1 MSENPDQKK
10 RIPFF
15 PNYILDEM
23 IAWYIALALLVVL
36 ASLFPAGLEEK
47 ADPLSTPAHIKPEWY
62 FLFLYQALKWVPR
75 LVGVLM
81 PVIAIALLVAL
92 PFIDR
97 GQARTMRDRRLQVLI
112 GLITVVIVL
121 ALTVWG
127 WLS

>member
-1 MSENPDQKK
+1 MSETPDPKK

-23 IAWYIALALLVVL
+23 IAWYVALALLVVL

-81 PVIAIALLVAL
+81 PGIAIVLLVVL

-97 GQARTMRDRRLQVLI
+97 GQDRSMRDRRLQVLI
-112 GLITVVIVL
+112 GLIMVVVVL

-127 WLS
+127 WSS

>member
-15 PNYILDEM
+15 PDYILDEM
-23 IAWYIALALLVVL
+23 IAWYVALALLVVL

-81 PVIAIALLVAL
+81 PGVAITLLVAL

-97 GQARTMRDRRLQVLI
+97 GQDRSMRDRRLQVLV
-112 GLITVVIVL
+112 GLITVVIIL

>member
-15 PNYILDEM
+15 PDYILDEM

-81 PVIAIALLVAL
+81 PGVAITLLVAL

-97 GQARTMRDRRLQVLI
+97 GQDRSMRDRRLQVLV
-112 GLITVVIVL
+112 GLITVVIIL

>member
-15 PNYILDEM
+15 PDYILDEM

-81 PVIAIALLVAL
+81 PGIAITLLVAL

-97 GQARTMRDRRLQVLI
+97 GQDRSMRDRRLQVLV
-112 GLITVVIVL
+112 GLITVVIIL